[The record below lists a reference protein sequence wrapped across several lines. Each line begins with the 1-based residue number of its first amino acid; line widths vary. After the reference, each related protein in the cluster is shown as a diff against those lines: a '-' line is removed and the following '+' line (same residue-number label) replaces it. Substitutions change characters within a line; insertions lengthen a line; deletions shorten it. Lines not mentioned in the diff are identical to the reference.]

1 MSGTFGVNAFGVV
14 RVTRQLRREDDG
26 AGSKVPLFG
35 CCTIQRNEH
44 CCMRLQRNDTDTYNE
59 TNNGVSVSGITID
72 FSTEVGLHTDVRPHR
87 FGTPT
92 HQDRGGGR
100 PANRLTPR
108 IGSPPLP
115 PPTVSRAP
123 PPPPPLAPPPCAPPP
138 PPPPPLPPPGAPAPS
153 AMPLFSKAQQ
163 RVAVAHPPFLPPRR
177 VALVLCPASSRSST
191 SGSGVL

>member
-115 PPTVSRAP
+115 PSTVSRASLSP
-123 PPPPPLAPPPCAPPP
+123 PPSPLPAHPRPPLCHSFRRHS
-138 PPPPPLPPPGAPAPS
+138 S
-153 AMPLFSKAQQ
+153 ASRWPTHHSS
-163 RVAVAHPPFLPPRR
+163 HPDGWP
-177 VALVLCPASSRSST
+177 
-191 SGSGVL
+191 